1 MHTKGKHKNLFKIGA
16 IGAIV
21 AALCCSTPILVL
33 ILTAIGLGALTVY
46 LDYILLPILAGFI
59 VLTLYGLFKVLKTRR

>member
-1 MHTKGKHKNLFKIGA
+1 MHTEEKHKNLLKIGG

-21 AALCCSTPILVL
+21 AAICCSTPIFVL
-33 ILTAIGLGALTVY
+33 ILSAIGLGALTVY

-59 VLTLYGLFKVLKTRR
+59 VLTIYGLFKVLKTRR